1 MLGWILTFVKFYDG
15 DGNVL
20 VPKSVR
26 PIMDYGETYLGD
38 KKGANRQFR
47 IANLHIREYDD
58 YYTIHK
64 DRIDPKI
71 DPFGHLLVD
80 APEYLVSILYGI
92 HVGKQFGIDIYDKGK
107 AAGKS
112 KVEALSKALLA
123 SCLAGSASGST
134 FYILNN
140 LIRKI
145 NKSI

>member
-1 MLGWILTFVKFYDG
+1 VWILTFVKFYDG

-38 KKGANRQFR
+38 KRGADRQFR
-47 IANLHIREYDD
+47 VGNLHIREYDD
-58 YYTIHK
+58 YYTVHK
-64 DRIDPKI
+64 DRIDPKV
-71 DPFGHLLVD
+71 DPVGHLLVD

-92 HVGKQFGIDIYDKGK
+92 YVGKQFGMDIYKKGK
-107 AAGKS
+107 AGGKS
-112 KVEALSKALLA
+112 RGEALSKALLA
-123 SCLAGSASGST
+123 SYLVGSASGSVS
-134 FYILNN
+134 YILNN